1 MSLFRESADV
11 SVRPAVAEDAVLI
24 AGLQLRAWSATHEET
39 LGRTVLDGLDVIG
52 FRTAWSTAITAPPSR
67 RHRVLVACEGAR
79 VVGFAA
85 VSSDEAGH
93 GDLVA
98 LEVDPA
104 SRRFGHG
111 SRLLAAA
118 VDHLR
123 QDGATQV
130 DTWVLDGDGGREDF
144 LSSAGFGSD
153 GATRDLATGP
163 RTISEHRWQAA
174 I

>member
-11 SVRPAVAEDAVLI
+11 SVRPAVAEDDVLL
-24 AGLQLRAWSATHEET
+24 AGLQLRAWSATHQET
-39 LGRTVLDGLDVIG
+39 LGRAVLDALDAMA
-52 FRTAWSTAITAPPSR
+52 FRSAWAAAITSPPSR
-67 RHRVLVACEGAR
+67 RHHVLVACEGAR

-85 VSSDEAGH
+85 LSSDDDGLGE
-93 GDLVA
+93 LVA
-98 LEVDPA
+98 LEVDPP

-123 QDGATQV
+123 QDGATEI
-130 DTWVLDGDGGREDF
+130 DAWVLDGDAGREEF
-144 LSSAGFGSD
+144 LRSAGLGPD
-153 GATRDLATGP
+153 GAQRELATGP
-163 RTISEHRWQAA
+163 RTVSEHRWHAA